1 MVYEDTDH
9 GLDLRSDKK
18 NKPQIPDFEISE
30 SVATIVSRQTAQSGQ
45 TTKEHHL
52 IYLKSCP
59 GFTCSNTS

>member
-1 MVYEDTDH
+1 MVCEDTDH

-18 NKPQIPDFEISE
+18 ISHRCSDFKISG
-30 SVATIVSRQTAQSGQ
+30 SVATIVSRQTDLSGL

-59 GFTCSNTS
+59 GFT